1 MDAQLVAHA
10 AMAQQVSQPSGSNYM
25 AAMYQTP
32 NQGYHLGDTVGP
44 LAWRNFA
51 EHMVS
56 GMQTSAPAM
65 ADGSLA
71 SYSGMM
77 TEPLGNI
84 TPKGGTF
91 MYANGASFGQMQ
103 MPPQPQDGSNNVAE
117 WPMVQY

>member
-10 AMAQQVSQPSGSNYM
+10 AMAQQQVSQPAANSYM
-25 AAMYQTP
+25 MYQAP
-32 NQGYHLGDTVGP
+32 AYNVADTVGP

-56 GMQTSAPAM
+56 GMQTSAPGM
-65 ADGSLA
+65 ADGTLA

-84 TPKGGTF
+84 TVKNGAF
-91 MYANGASFGQMQ
+91 MYSNGATFGQMQ
-103 MPPQPQDGSNNVAE
+103 MPPQDGSNNVAE